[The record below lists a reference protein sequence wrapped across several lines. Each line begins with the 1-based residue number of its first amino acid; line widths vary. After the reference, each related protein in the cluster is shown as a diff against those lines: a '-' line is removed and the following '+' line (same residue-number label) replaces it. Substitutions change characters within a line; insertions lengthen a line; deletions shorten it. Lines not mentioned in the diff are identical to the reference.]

1 MSPEAAQ
8 LRLLTWFSPAFPVGA
23 FGYSHGLE
31 TAIREGRVVDGDTLE
46 AWITGLIE
54 HGSGW
59 SDAVLFKLAWGAD
72 EIELAELAEL
82 AAALAPS
89 KERHRETMQLGAAF
103 EAAVRPWGRTPPQ
116 SLRDSSP
123 ASGGASTAQI
133 LHRAAGEVDR
143 VARRRGRL
151 RSVRPPF
158 PRGENLA
165 PHWVSAAEPLPSA
178 DERHRP

>member
-123 ASGGASTAQI
+123 ASGGASGPRSSIAQRGRWI
-133 LHRAAGEVDR
+133 AKRDGGGVRRSLAARRAAPPR
-143 VARRRGRL
+143 WP
-151 RSVRPPF
+151 RSR
-158 PRGENLA
+158 
-165 PHWVSAAEPLPSA
+165 S
-178 DERHRP
+178 